1 MLLLNNIIIWVM
13 QKVKNNSSQKNFNL
27 RDSFDL
33 SEKVAVITGGGGL
46 LGEKHAEAINEYGG
60 TSILLDINKDK
71 AMLNAKNVTE
81 RYGGKC
87 IAIYSDITDP
97 NSLQSAKNEILD
109 IFGKIDILINNAAN
123 NPKVEDD
130 FSNNRLEKFSLEKW
144 NNDLNVGLTGA
155 FLCSKVFGKT
165 MAHRKQGNILNIASD
180 LASIAPDQRIYKK
193 MDIENDH
200 QPVKPVSYSVIKSGL
215 IGLTRYLATYWI
227 DKGVR
232 CNALLPGGIFN
243 NQEEEFVNK
252 LTNLIPMGRMAD
264 LNEYKGAVAFLVSN
278 ASSYMN
284 GSLLTIDGGRTCW

>member
-33 SEKVAVITGGGGL
+33 SDKVAVITGGGGL

-60 TSILLDINKDK
+60 NSVLLDINKDK

-81 RYGGKC
+81 RYGGQC

-165 MAHRKQGNILNIASD
+165 MASQVPER
-180 LASIAPDQRIYKK
+180 
-193 MDIENDH
+193 
-200 QPVKPVSYSVIKSGL
+200 
-215 IGLTRYLATYWI
+215 
-227 DKGVR
+227 
-232 CNALLPGGIFN
+232 
-243 NQEEEFVNK
+243 
-252 LTNLIPMGRMAD
+252 
-264 LNEYKGAVAFLVSN
+264 
-278 ASSYMN
+278 SS
-284 GSLLTIDGGRTCW
+284 S